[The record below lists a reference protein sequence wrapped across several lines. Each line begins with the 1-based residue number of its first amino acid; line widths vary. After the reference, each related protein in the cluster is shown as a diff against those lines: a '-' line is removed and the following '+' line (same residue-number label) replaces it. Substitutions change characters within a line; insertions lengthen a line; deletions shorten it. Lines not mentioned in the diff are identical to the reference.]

1 MKAAGTQHRTKA
13 RPPSAG
19 EERYRSL
26 FQQFPDPVFLVDRE
40 SLRFLDCNQAA
51 VRRYGY
57 SRDEFLRMTVLD
69 LHPEDEQ
76 DKVRQ
81 RVHGTLDGA
90 SAEFR
95 HVTKDGRRLLVEVTS
110 ADVKSD
116 GRPCRLATVHDIS
129 ERKRIEEALRL
140 SEQRA
145 QEIVESNNDAVFTHD
160 LQGRFTSINE
170 AALRLFGYTREE
182 ALAGQADNVVAP
194 EHREMAHQALQRK
207 LAGELAQTPY
217 EIDALTKDGRRL
229 TLEMTTRL
237 IFENGRPVGVQG
249 VARDITDR
257 RRAEAALRES
267 EPRFEQFAE
276 AAPSSIFIL
285 QGDHFTWVNAA
296 STGLTGYSRDEL
308 LRMNFRELVHP
319 DFREFIAARTQA
331 RLRGEATPSR
341 YLLKFLHKDG
351 STRWLDLT
359 ASLVT
364 YRGAPAVLGT
374 AFDATERKLA
384 GDDLQIQKA
393 HLEQLIESAPE
404 AIVVLDMARNIS
416 RVNREFTRLFGYTA
430 GEAVG
435 RDVDELIV
443 PPELRDEALG
453 LTQQVLE
460 GRAFSR
466 ETVRQRKD
474 GMRVEVSI
482 LGTPV
487 SVGGG
492 QVAYYAIYRDI
503 TERKRAEAL
512 QSALYR
518 IAETASS
525 AEDLQQLYAS
535 IHGILGELMYAKN
548 CYIALYDAASGMV
561 SFPYFVDEK
570 DPPFP
575 PHKFRKGL
583 TEYVLRSGQPLLAT
597 ADALADLTRRGE
609 VERAGAPSQDWMGI
623 PLKEGE
629 TAFGALVLQSYEPQ
643 VRYGEKEK
651 EILTFVSQQIASAIV
666 HKRSQEAIRQ
676 SESIFRAVA
685 ETAATLIYIFDGTRF
700 LYVNPTC
707 EAITGY
713 SREELLS
720 LPDPWTLVH
729 PDFREE
735 SKRRAW
741 ARLRDEPTP
750 SRYEFKI
757 LNQQGEERWL
767 DFAASRIEF
776 AGRTVVLGTAVDI
789 TERKRAEVL
798 QGALYRIASLAST
811 TGNLEDLYRSIHRI
825 VGELMHAHN
834 FYIALADFATQTIEF
849 PYFMDEVDK
858 EPPEQPLAIGRGLTG
873 YVLRTGEPL
882 LASPE
887 VFEKLL
893 ASGEV
898 ESVGAPSLDWLG
910 VPLKKGG
917 TTFGVLVVQ
926 SYTENVRYGEK
937 EKEILT
943 FVSQQVASAIEH
955 KRGETALQLSE
966 ARYRSLFERNMA
978 GVFRSTL
985 EGRLLDCNQ
994 AFAQMFGYTREE
1006 LFNMATHALYPGGK
1020 AERDSRLGD
1029 LRQARQYSN
1038 YELCYRRKDGS
1049 LMWAIQ
1055 NMALLHDEHGNEIV
1069 EGTMVDIT
1077 ERHLL
1082 EEQLRQ
1088 AQKMEA
1094 VGRLAGGVAHD
1105 FNNLLTVIKGYSE
1118 LMLKEL
1124 KDTDPMRAE
1133 VEEVQKAADR
1143 AASLTNQLL
1152 AFSRQQVLEPR
1163 VLDLNTVLSNMEKLL
1178 RRLLGE
1184 DVDLVTVLDPAIG
1197 RVKADPG
1204 QVEQVI
1210 MNLAVNARDAMPK
1223 GGKLTLETSNV
1234 VLDKDYAREHVAV
1247 KPGAYVVISVSDT
1260 GVGMDADT
1268 CARVFEPFFTTKEQG
1283 KGTGLGL
1290 STVYGIIKQSGGY
1303 IWVYSEVGLGT
1314 TFKVYLPRVD
1324 QPAEHIP
1331 DRGSSRTQRGNE
1343 TILLVEDED
1352 GVRALVHEVLRKN
1365 GYTVLQAR
1373 HGGEALLLCERHA
1386 GTIHLLLTD
1395 VVLAQMSGHELA
1407 LRLSALRPDMKVLYM
1422 SGYTDEAIVHHGV
1435 LEPGTAF
1442 LQKPFTTE
1450 ALARKVRAVLDT
1462 QKRA

>member
-1 MKAAGTQHRTKA
+1 VKASGTQDRTKA
-13 RPPSAG
+13 AASPSG
-19 EERYRSL
+19 ERYRAL
-26 FQQFPDPVFLVDRE
+26 FQQFPDPVFLVDKE
-40 SLRFLDCNQAA
+40 SLRLLDSNEAA
-51 VRRYGY
+51 TRRYGY
-57 SRDEFLRMTVLD
+57 SRDELLRMTVLD
-69 LHPEDEQ
+69 LHPEEEQ
-76 DKVRQ
+76 GAVRQ
-81 RVHGTLDGA
+81 RVHSALGGG
-90 SAEFR
+90 SAEFQ
-95 HVTKDGRRLLVEVTS
+95 HVTKDGRRLLVEITS
-110 ADVKSD
+110 AEVQCE
-116 GRPCRLATVHDIS
+116 GRACRLATVHDIS
-129 ERKRIEEALRL
+129 ERKRIEDALRL
-140 SEQRA
+140 SEQRTR
-145 QEIVESNNDAVFTHD
+145 EIIESGSDAVYTQD
-160 LQGRFTSINE
+160 LQGNFTSVNE
-170 AALRLFGYTREE
+170 AAMRLFGYSREE
-182 ALAGQADNVVAP
+182 ALGRNPADIIVP
-194 EHREMAHQALQRK
+194 EHREIARLALQRK
-207 LAGELAQTPY
+207 LAGELEQSPY
-217 EIDALTKDGRRL
+217 EIDIVTKDGRRL
-229 TLEMTTRL
+229 TIEVASRL
-237 IFENGRPVGVQG
+237 AFEAGRPVGVHG

-267 EPRFEQFAE
+267 ESRFEQVAD
-276 AAPSSIFIL
+276 AVSTTIFVL
-285 QGDHFTWVNAA
+285 QGDRFRYVNPA
-296 STGLTGYSRDEL
+296 SSQLTGYSREEL
-308 LRMNFRELVHP
+308 LRTDFWELVHP
-319 DFREFIAARTQA
+319 DFREFIVARTQS
-331 RLRGEATPSR
+331 RLRGDAAPSR
-341 YLLKFLHKDG
+341 YLLKFLCKDG
-351 STRWLDLT
+351 SERWLDLT
-359 ASLVT
+359 ASLIS
-364 YRGAPAVLGT
+364 YRGASAVLGT
-374 AFDATERKLA
+374 AFDATERKVA
-384 GDDLQIQKA
+384 GDDLQVQKA

-404 AIVVLDMARNIS
+404 AIVVLDMARRVS
-416 RVNREFTRLFGYTA
+416 RVNREFTRLFGYST

-435 RDVDELIV
+435 RDVDDLIV
-443 PPELRDEALG
+443 PPEFRAEALS
-453 LTQQVLE
+453 LTEEVRGGQT
-460 GRAFSR
+460 FSL
-466 ETVRQRKD
+466 ETVRCRKD
-474 GMRVEVSI
+474 GSRVEVSI

-503 TERKRAEAL
+503 TERRHAEAL

-518 IAETASS
+518 IAEKASS

-535 IHGILGELMYAKN
+535 IHGILNELMYAKN
-548 CYIALYDAASGMV
+548 CYIALYDTATDMV

-575 PHKFRKGL
+575 PHKFRRGL
-583 TEYVLRSGQPLLAT
+583 TEYVLRSGQSLLAT

-609 VERAGAPSQDWMGI
+609 VERAGAPSQDWMGV

-629 TAFGALVLQSYEPQ
+629 TAFGVLVLQSYLPDI
-643 VRYGEKEK
+643 RYGEKEK

-666 HKRSQEAIRQ
+666 HKRNQEALRQ
-676 SESIFRAVA
+676 SESHFRAVA
-685 ETAATLIYIFDGTRF
+685 ETATTLIYLFDGTHYI
-700 LYVNPTC
+700 YVNPAC

-713 SREELLS
+713 SREDMLALD
-720 LPDPWTLVH
+720 DPWVMVE
-729 PDFREE
+729 PGFRREA
-735 SKRRAW
+735 SRRAL
-741 ARLRDEPTP
+741 ARLRGEAAPA
-750 SRYEFKI
+750 RYELQISTK
-757 LNQQGEERWL
+757 QGEERWL
-767 DFAASRIEF
+767 DLAASMIQY
-776 AGRTVVLGTAVDI
+776 AGKPVVLGTAVDI

-811 TGNLEDLYRSIHRI
+811 AGNLDGMYSSIHQI
-825 VGELMHAHN
+825 VGELMYASN
-834 FYIALADFATQTIEF
+834 FYIALADYENQTIAF
-849 PYFMDEVDK
+849 PYFVDEVDK

-887 VFEKLL
+887 VFEGLL
-893 ASGEV
+893 ASGDV
-898 ESVGAPSLDWLG
+898 ESVGAPSVDWLG

-926 SYTENVRYGEK
+926 SYHESVRYGEK

-955 KRGETALQLSE
+955 KRGETALLLSE

-985 EGRLLDCNQ
+985 DGHLLDCNQ
-994 AFAQMFGYTREE
+994 AFAQMFGYGREE
-1006 LFNMATHALYPGGK
+1006 LLGLPSHVLYPGGK
-1020 AERDSRLGD
+1020 DERE
-1029 LRQARQYSN
+1029 ARMVEFRKVGQFTN
-1038 YELCYRRKDGS
+1038 YELSYRRKDGS
-1049 LMWAIQ
+1049 LVWAIQ
-1055 NMALLHDEHGNEIV
+1055 NIAIVRDEHGNEIT
-1069 EGTMVDIT
+1069 EGTVVDIT
-1077 ERHLL
+1077 ERRSL

-1124 KDTDPMRAE
+1124 KSSDPMRAE

-1163 VLDLNTVLSNMEKLL
+1163 VLDLNAVVGNMDKLL

-1184 DVDLVTVLDPAIG
+1184 DVDLVTILDPAIG

-1223 GGKLTLETSNV
+1223 GGKLTVETSNV
-1234 VLDKDYAREHVAV
+1234 VLDASYAREHVAV
-1247 KPGAYVVISVSDT
+1247 SPGSYVVLAVSDT

-1303 IWVYSEVGLGT
+1303 IWVYSEKGMGT

-1324 QPAEHIP
+1324 QPVEYQP
-1331 DRGSSRTQRGNE
+1331 DRSVSRVQRGVE
-1343 TILLVEDED
+1343 TILVVEDED
-1352 GVRALVHEVLRKN
+1352 GVRGLVREVLHKN
-1365 GYTVLQAR
+1365 GYSVLQAR
-1373 HGGEALLLCERHA
+1373 AGGEAMLLCERHA
-1386 GTIHLLLTD
+1386 GPIHLLLTD
-1395 VVLAQMSGHELA
+1395 VVLEQMSGHDLA
-1407 LRLSALRPDMKVLYM
+1407 QRLCALRPDMKVLYM

-1450 ALARKVRAVLDT
+1450 ALARKVRSVLDT
-1462 QKRA
+1462 RKS

>member
-1 MKAAGTQHRTKA
+1 MKAAGTQHRAKA
-13 RPPSAG
+13 RPPSPG

-81 RVHGTLDGA
+81 RVHGALAGA

-110 ADVKSD
+110 ADVKSE
-116 GRPCRLATVHDIS
+116 GHTCRLATVHDIS

-145 QEIVESNNDAVFTHD
+145 QEIAESASDLVYSQD
-160 LQGRFTSINE
+160 LQGNFTFVNE
-170 AALRLFGYTREE
+170 AAVRLFGYTREE
-182 ALAGQADNVVAP
+182 ALGMNVADLIVP
-194 EHREMAHQALQRK
+194 EHRGIAQHALQRK
-207 LAGELAQTPY
+207 LAGELSQTPY
-217 EIDALTKDGRRL
+217 EIDVMTRSGRRL
-229 TLEMTTRL
+229 TVEVSTRL
-237 IFENGRPVGVQG
+237 IFARGKPVGVQG
-249 VARDITDR
+249 FARDISER
-257 RRAEAALRES
+257 RQVESALQES
-267 EPRFEQFAE
+267 ESRFRQMADAAHSAIFLFRGTHFAY
-276 AAPSSIFIL
+276 
-285 QGDHFTWVNAA
+285 VNPACCR
-296 STGLTGYSRDEL
+296 LTGYSEQEL
-308 LRMNFRELVHP
+308 MTMDVWQLVHP
-319 DFREFIAARTQA
+319 DFREFIVARAEA
-331 RLRGEATPSR
+331 RLRGDSAPSR
-341 YLLKFLHKDG
+341 YLIKFVSKSGGD
-351 STRWLDLT
+351 RWMDLT
-359 ASLVT
+359 ASLVS
-364 YRGAPAVLGT
+364 YQGAPTVLGT
-374 AFDATERKLA
+374 AFDVTDQKLA
-384 GDDLQIQKA
+384 GDDLQVQKA

-404 AIVVLDMARNIS
+404 AIVVLDMARDIS

-443 PPELRDEALG
+443 PPELRAEAVA
-453 LTQQVLE
+453 LTEQVLAGE
-460 GRAFSR
+460 AFSR
-466 ETVRQRKD
+466 ETVRRRKD

-535 IHGILGELMYAKN
+535 IHGILSELMYAKN

-597 ADALADLTRRGE
+597 ADVLDDLTRRGE

-750 SRYEFKI
+750 ARYEFKI

-811 TGNLEDLYRSIHRI
+811 TGNLEDLYRSIHQI
-825 VGELMHAHN
+825 VGELMHASN

-849 PYFMDEVDK
+849 PYFVDEVDK

-882 LASPE
+882 L
-887 VFEKLL
+887 
-893 ASGEV
+893 
-898 ESVGAPSLDWLG
+898 
-910 VPLKKGG
+910 
-917 TTFGVLVVQ
+917 
-926 SYTENVRYGEK
+926 
-937 EKEILT
+937 
-943 FVSQQVASAIEH
+943 
-955 KRGETALQLSE
+955 
-966 ARYRSLFERNMA
+966 
-978 GVFRSTL
+978 
-985 EGRLLDCNQ
+985 
-994 AFAQMFGYTREE
+994 
-1006 LFNMATHALYPGGK
+1006 
-1020 AERDSRLGD
+1020 
-1029 LRQARQYSN
+1029 
-1038 YELCYRRKDGS
+1038 
-1049 LMWAIQ
+1049 
-1055 NMALLHDEHGNEIV
+1055 
-1069 EGTMVDIT
+1069 
-1077 ERHLL
+1077 
-1082 EEQLRQ
+1082 
-1088 AQKMEA
+1088 
-1094 VGRLAGGVAHD
+1094 
-1105 FNNLLTVIKGYSE
+1105 
-1118 LMLKEL
+1118 
-1124 KDTDPMRAE
+1124 
-1133 VEEVQKAADR
+1133 
-1143 AASLTNQLL
+1143 
-1152 AFSRQQVLEPR
+1152 
-1163 VLDLNTVLSNMEKLL
+1163 
-1178 RRLLGE
+1178 
-1184 DVDLVTVLDPAIG
+1184 
-1197 RVKADPG
+1197 
-1204 QVEQVI
+1204 
-1210 MNLAVNARDAMPK
+1210 
-1223 GGKLTLETSNV
+1223 
-1234 VLDKDYAREHVAV
+1234 
-1247 KPGAYVVISVSDT
+1247 
-1260 GVGMDADT
+1260 
-1268 CARVFEPFFTTKEQG
+1268 
-1283 KGTGLGL
+1283 
-1290 STVYGIIKQSGGY
+1290 
-1303 IWVYSEVGLGT
+1303 
-1314 TFKVYLPRVD
+1314 
-1324 QPAEHIP
+1324 
-1331 DRGSSRTQRGNE
+1331 
-1343 TILLVEDED
+1343 
-1352 GVRALVHEVLRKN
+1352 
-1365 GYTVLQAR
+1365 
-1373 HGGEALLLCERHA
+1373 
-1386 GTIHLLLTD
+1386 
-1395 VVLAQMSGHELA
+1395 
-1407 LRLSALRPDMKVLYM
+1407 
-1422 SGYTDEAIVHHGV
+1422 
-1435 LEPGTAF
+1435 
-1442 LQKPFTTE
+1442 
-1450 ALARKVRAVLDT
+1450 
-1462 QKRA
+1462 